1 MFEEFPSLHP
11 LMVHFPIVLI
21 LLAVPFQAVV
31 VWKNWEQINMA
42 TTILMGLAFLSSV
55 AVSTIFHALV
65 TEDAPKAIL
74 SAFHKHEKF
83 AQYTMWMSGFTLAL
97 KSIGDFYKIRR
108 RSYQFVVLSAAIATA
123 ILLSIAGHHGAAL
136 VHIEGVG
143 PMGKYLM
150 AHDQTGGHN
159 ESIDH
164 GMDSETYGESE
175 HDENDGHHALDSTS
189 KTSNGDQGM
198 KHDVNETMDHDMD
211 QNKSKEGDAMKDMDH
226 GDMKSMKIGTKK
238 EMDHAKD
245 MKDMDHGDMKSMK
258 YGTTKEMDHA
268 KDMKDEDMEGME
280 HTDKG
285 VTHPMVMDSTT
296 GMTMP
301 GMIMP
306 GMQMNNPM
314 DTFKFKDNNPARKKT
329 KSKSE

>member
-21 LLAVPFQAVV
+21 LLTVPFQAIV
-31 VWKNWEQINMA
+31 VWKNWDQIRWA
-42 TTILMGLAFLSSV
+42 TLILMGLAFISAV

-65 TEDAPKAIL
+65 AEDAPEAIL
-74 SAFHKHEKF
+74 RVFQQHEKF

-143 PMGKYLM
+143 PKGKYLM
-150 AHDQTGGHN
+150 AHDHTGGHN
-159 ESIDH
+159 GSADQ
-164 GMDSETYGESE
+164 GMDNKTHGESD
-175 HDENDGHHALDSTS
+175 HDEDDGHHDMDSTS
-189 KTSNGDQGM
+189 KTSSGNQGM
-198 KHDVNETMDHDMD
+198 DHDGNETMDHDID
-211 QNKSKEGDAMKDMDH
+211 QNKSKEEDAMKDMDH
-226 GDMKSMKIGTKK
+226 GDMKSMKNGAKK
-238 EMDHAKD
+238 EMDHSKD
-245 MKDMDHGDMKSMK
+245 IKDIDHGDMKSMK
-258 YGTTKEMDHA
+258 NGTKKEMDHT
-268 KDMKDEDMEGME
+268 KDMEDKDMVDMK
-280 HTDKG
+280 HTNKG
-285 VTHPMVMDSTT
+285 DTHQMDMDSTA

-314 DTFKFKDNNPARKKT
+314 DTFKFKDNNPARKKS